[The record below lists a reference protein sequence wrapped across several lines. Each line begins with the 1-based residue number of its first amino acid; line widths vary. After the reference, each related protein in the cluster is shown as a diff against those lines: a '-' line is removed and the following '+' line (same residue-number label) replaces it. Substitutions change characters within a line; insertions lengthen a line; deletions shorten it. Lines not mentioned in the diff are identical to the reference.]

1 MICELWCAL
10 HYNCLKQNWQ
20 NKKKTRFMK
29 CESLEI
35 LPTLKGAIYCLWNNA
50 VKVLQSELN
59 QK

>member
-1 MICELWCAL
+1 
-10 HYNCLKQNWQ
+10 
-20 NKKKTRFMK
+20 MK

-59 QK
+59 QKWLVYIKEPDFAY